1 MHSRPVDIKVGN
13 HPHGLSPCGK
23 PIDCAHSAVLQSG
36 DLLGFVERVVHVM
49 QTEIC
54 LILHSH
60 SPLLSSAWAFGCG
73 KKRNCT
79 ANMLTSHNLP
89 PCDTLYFV
97 GGSAWG
103 WYIRHHTAVQCRSI
117 YHARPI
123 PSRGKKS
130 PASVNSLKNDGRQ
143 VLIFVWLNNSSR
155 QTQQWLSAL
164 WSFFFSALKFHLV
177 LTVGV
182 SSGLVYCVH
191 KFNLLLFSLRPSQ
204 SPCYDWLINCTI
216 WSMCIDI

>member
-1 MHSRPVDIKVGN
+1 MGLLTVTCDRILHTWSLKSILTWSLRVHCWLVPDSARFHLYTRESVHSRPVDIKVGN

-54 LILHSH
+54 QILHSH

-73 KKRNCT
+73 KKRKCT

-123 PSRGKKS
+123 PSRGKKKS
-130 PASVNSLKNDGRQ
+130 
-143 VLIFVWLNNSSR
+143 
-155 QTQQWLSAL
+155 
-164 WSFFFSALKFHLV
+164 
-177 LTVGV
+177 
-182 SSGLVYCVH
+182 C
-191 KFNLLLFSLRPSQ
+191 
-204 SPCYDWLINCTI
+204 
-216 WSMCIDI
+216 